1 MLPIIIVIIIIAIF
15 FMCKKSENKEKFSNP
30 PTQTDIDYLKNYIKV
45 SKYTLDQMSKKISGN
60 SANKFTTANELL
72 NSIDTKINEIT
83 KYNNE
88 SNTNLNTLNDF
99 YNNYTANL
107 LSFIKEILSQII
119 NYNNLLGFNSTTI
132 SSYQSAIT
140 YIEGLATN
148 ELKFKSLL
156 KLINIL
162 KTDLIK
168 VIFNK
173 LIISNNNIAETINL
187 LNPNID
193 YTSANFIPTDNLNTN
208 FSDLTNTNF
217 TTNSQ
222 MLSLPEFTTNTTAND
237 LSSDYYKLD
246 GSFLVTGSGSLPR
259 IY

>member
-1 MLPIIIVIIIIAIF
+1 MDCLYIIVILLIIFYAY
-15 FMCKKSENKEKFSNP
+15 KKTEKKEKFSNP
-30 PTQTDIDYLKNYIKV
+30 PSQTDIDYLKNYIKV
-45 SKYTLDQMSKKISGN
+45 SKYTLDQTSKKISGN
-60 SANKFTTANELL
+60 TASKFTTANELL
-72 NSIDTKINEIT
+72 NSIDIKINEIT
-83 KYNNE
+83 NAN
-88 SNTNLNTLNDF
+88 NTNLNTLNDF
-99 YNNYTANL
+99 YNNYTTNL

-132 SSYQSAIT
+132 SSYQSAIN
-140 YIEGLATN
+140 YIEGLTTN
-148 ELKFKSLL
+148 ELKFKSSL

-193 YTSANFIPTDNLNTN
+193 YTSANFIPNDNLNTN

-217 TTNSQ
+217 TTNAQ

-237 LSSDYYKLD
+237 LSSNYYNLD
-246 GSFLVTGSGSLPR
+246 DSYIVTGSGSLPR